1 MREAFRAQLP
11 TLDAKEL
18 VFLDEA
24 GSNISMSRT
33 YGRAPVGQRVQEYVP
48 RNRGTVTTMIG
59 ALTLTG
65 LVAMMTVEGGTD
77 AEVFETFIEK
87 CLVPELHEGNIV
99 VIDNVG
105 AHRTPRVR
113 ELIES
118 AGARLVFL
126 PPYSPE
132 FNPIEECWSKVKEF
146 IRALKPRSRTAL
158 DFVVALAMREVT
170 PSDAQ
175 GWFGHAGYHV
185 RSN

>member
-1 MREAFRAQLP
+1 MP
-11 TLDAKEL
+11 TLDPDEL

-24 GSNISMSRT
+24 GSNISMTRT
-33 YGRAPVGQRVQEYVP
+33 YGRAPIGERVHDYVP

-65 LVAMMTVEGGTD
+65 LVAMMTIEGATD
-77 AEVFETFIEK
+77 ADVFETFVEK
-87 CLVPELHEGNIV
+87 CLVPVLHEGSV
-99 VIDNVG
+99 VVLDNVG

-113 ELIES
+113 DLVES
-118 AGARLVFL
+118 VGAQLVFL
-126 PPYSPE
+126 PPYSPD

-146 IRALKPRSRTAL
+146 IRSIKPRSRAAL
-158 DFVVALAMREVT
+158 DFVVGMAMREVT

-175 GWFGHAGYHV
+175 GWFGHAGYQV